1 MFFPESKYFKYNHF
15 LVSDRNIIQ
24 DLTIAYQTWGELNQK
39 KDNAILIFMVIQTI
53 ISHLIKK

>member
-1 MFFPESKYFKYNHF
+1 MFFPESKYFKYNDF

>member
-1 MFFPESKYFKYNHF
+1 MFFPESKYFKYNDF
-15 LVSDRNIIQ
+15 LLSDRNIIQ